1 MYIAQKISYTS
12 KCIIIIII
20 LFKTDKE
27 ESDYVTDMLK
37 CSQHAFMLICAL
49 LNEQK

>member
-1 MYIAQKISYTS
+1 MYIAQKMSYTS
-12 KCIIIIII
+12 KCIII

>member
-1 MYIAQKISYTS
+1 MYLAQKMSYTS
-12 KCIIIIII
+12 KCIIIII

-27 ESDYVTDMLK
+27 ELDYVTDMLK
-37 CSQHAFMLICAL
+37 CRQHAFNLICAI